1 MSTNRIAMLKERAE
15 ASSKLARDIAQK
27 ASDENR
33 ELTADE
39 KHDYDGA
46 LVALKSVLEGIK
58 TTKADEAVIAQAKEF
73 ADSVGVADGGDVRA
87 RIKSLGLTVCDSPEF
102 KAMLGSFPEGRIP
115 QQSRVQSAPIAV
127 KSRRW

>member
-46 LVALKSVLEGIK
+46 LVAL
-58 TTKADEAVIAQAKEF
+58 
-73 ADSVGVADGGDVRA
+73 
-87 RIKSLGLTVCDSPEF
+87 
-102 KAMLGSFPEGRIP
+102 
-115 QQSRVQSAPIAV
+115 
-127 KSRRW
+127 